1 MLRLIKTDLHL
12 HTCLSPCA
20 ELQMSPRKIAALA
33 KERKIDIIAICDH
46 NSAENVPAVIE
57 AGRKISLKVIPGM
70 EVTTREEVHL
80 LALFSKLES
89 VFELQEKIYS
99 HLPGENNPD
108 FYGWQIVANEN
119 DEVLSFNQR
128 LLIGATTLTLEETI
142 NLIHSLG
149 GLAIASHIDR
159 QGFSLLGQLGFI
171 PPGLPLDALEIS
183 PRLSFEEAK
192 KKFVYSYPLVAFSD
206 AHKPEDIGAATTS
219 FFVADLVF
227 EEIVMALR
235 GQEGRKILN

>member
-1 MLRLIKTDLHL
+1 
-12 HTCLSPCA
+12 
-20 ELQMSPRKIAALA
+20 MSPRKIVARA
-33 KERKIDIIAICDH
+33 KEKEIDIIAICDH

-57 AGRKISLKVIPGM
+57 AGRRLNLQVIPGI

-80 LALFSKLES
+80 LALFSKAELA
-89 VFELQEKIYS
+89 FELQEKIYA
-99 HLPGENNPD
+99 HLPGENNPSL
-108 FYGWQIVANEN
+108 YGWQIVANEN

-142 NLIHSLG
+142 NLIHSFG

-183 PRLSFEEAK
+183 PQLSFEEAK
-192 KKFVYSYPLVAFSD
+192 KKFMPAYPLVTFSD
-206 AHKPEDIGAATTS
+206 AHKPDDIGSAITS
-219 FFVADLVF
+219 FFMADPVF
-227 EEIVMALR
+227 EEIVMALK

>member
-1 MLRLIKTDLHL
+1 MLRPVRTDLHL

-20 ELQMSPRKIAALA
+20 ALQMSPRKIAALA
-33 KERKIDIIAICDH
+33 KEKAIDIIAICDH
-46 NSAENVPAVIE
+46 NSAENIPAVIE
-57 AGRKISLKVIPGM
+57 AGRKLSLKVIPGM

-89 VFELQEKIYS
+89 AFELQEKIYA

-108 FYGWQIVANEN
+108 LYGWQIVANEN

-142 NLIHSLG
+142 QLIHSLG

-192 KKFVYSYPLVAFSD
+192 KKFTYSYPLVAFSD
-206 AHKPEDIGAATTS
+206 AHKPEEIGAATTS
-219 FFVADLVF
+219 FFVADLIF
-227 EEIVMALR
+227 EEIVMALK
-235 GQEGRKILN
+235 GQGGRKILN

>member
-1 MLRLIKTDLHL
+1 MLRPVKTDLHL
-12 HTCLSPCA
+12 HSCLSPCA
-20 ELQMSPRKIAALA
+20 ELQMSPRKIVARA
-33 KERKIDIIAICDH
+33 KEKAIDIIAICDH

-57 AGRKISLKVIPGM
+57 AGRQLSLNVIPGI

-80 LALFSKLES
+80 LALFAKAELA
-89 VFELQEKIYS
+89 FELQERIYT

-108 FYGWQIVANEN
+108 LYGWQIVANEN

-142 NLIHSLG
+142 DLIHSIG

-183 PRLSFEEAK
+183 PRLSFKEAR
-192 KKFVYSYPLVAFSD
+192 KKFVFPYPLVTFSD
-206 AHKPEDIGAATTS
+206 AHKPDDIGAATTS
-219 FFVADLVF
+219 FLVSDLVF
-227 EEIVMALR
+227 EEIVMALK
-235 GQEGRKILN
+235 GQEGRKVLN

>member
-1 MLRLIKTDLHL
+1 MLRPVKTDLHL

-20 ELQMSPRKIAALA
+20 ELQMSPRKIAARA
-33 KERKIDIIAICDH
+33 KERAIDIIAICDH

-57 AGRKISLKVIPGM
+57 AGRQFSLQVIPGI

-80 LALFSKLES
+80 LALFPKAELA
-89 VFELQEKIYS
+89 FELQEKIYA

-108 FYGWQIVANEN
+108 LYGWQIVADEN

-142 NLIHSLG
+142 DLIHSIG

-171 PPGLPLDALEIS
+171 PAGLPLDALEIS

-192 KKFVYSYPLVAFSD
+192 KKFVLSYPLVTFSD
-206 AHKPEDIGAATTS
+206 AHKPEDIGTATTS
-219 FFVADLVF
+219 FFLADLVF
-227 EEIVMALR
+227 EEIVMALK
-235 GQEGRKILN
+235 GEGGRKILN

>member
-1 MLRLIKTDLHL
+1 MLRPVKTDLHL
-12 HTCLSPCA
+12 HSCLSPCA
-20 ELQMSPRKIAALA
+20 ELQMSPRKIVARA
-33 KERKIDIIAICDH
+33 KEKAIDIIAICDH

-57 AGRKISLKVIPGM
+57 AGRQLSLKVIPGI

-80 LALFSKLES
+80 LALFAKAELA
-89 VFELQEKIYS
+89 FELQERIYT

-108 FYGWQIVANEN
+108 LYGWQIVANEN

-142 NLIHSLG
+142 DLIHSIG

-183 PRLSFEEAK
+183 PRLSFEEAR
-192 KKFVYSYPLVAFSD
+192 KKFVFPYPLVTFSD
-206 AHKPEDIGAATTS
+206 AHKPDDIGAATTS
-219 FFVADLVF
+219 FLVADLVF
-227 EEIVMALR
+227 EEIVMALK
-235 GQEGRKILN
+235 GQEGRKVLN